1 MADIVALRRARRRRL
16 RLLNINRWRLID
28 REDPFNYTQR
38 RFMQDFCLTKEAV
51 RDLIEELRPYM
62 GVSEGGY
69 SIEMQV
75 CFKVF
80 LFLYYYYL
88 LFKVP
93 KTS

>member
-1 MADIVALRRARRRRL
+1 
-16 RLLNINRWRLID
+16 
-28 REDPFNYTQR
+28 
-38 RFMQDFCLTKEAV
+38 MQDFRLTKQAA